1 MNKLHFSIKNMK
13 HNATENPHF
22 HLYRPFGME
31 EYLFLLFK
39 SYGEMVINYK
49 RYPYE
54 PNMFVI
60 LSPKTLHEI
69 NTLDNVLI
77 HDYIIFTV
85 NDENLFDT
93 NILYNKMRFHSKA
106 ANLSELIK
114 ILFQEYL
121 YPDHKSVP
129 IIDELMNTIL
139 TYSQAN
145 RISQHSFTRH
155 ELKIKSRFDEIRNSF
170 YSQKYFPDNIKEVAD
185 KLFLSESRFAHLYS
199 KFYTVSP
206 AKDILNFKI
215 QYAKELLEFTDLTV
229 SDISEKCGFSSETVF
244 IRTFKRLTKVSPGK
258 WK

>member
-1 MNKLHFSIKNMK
+1 MSKLHFSIKNMK
-13 HNATENPHF
+13 HNATENPPF
-22 HLYRPFGME
+22 HLYRPYGMD

-49 RYPYE
+49 RCPYE

-69 NTLDNVLI
+69 NTLDNLLI
-77 HDYIIFTV
+77 HDYITFSV
-85 NDENLFDT
+85 SNEKLLDT
-93 NILYNKMRFHSKA
+93 NILYNKLRFHSKA
-106 ANLSELIK
+106 TNLSELIK

-121 YPDHKSVP
+121 YPNPKSVP

-139 TYSQAN
+139 IYSQAD
-145 RISQHSFTRH
+145 RISKSAFTRH
-155 ELKIKSRFDEIRNSF
+155 EITMKSRFDDIRNSF
-170 YSQKYFPDNIKEVAD
+170 YSQKYFPNNIKEVAG

-199 KFYTVSP
+199 KIYNVSP

-229 SDISEKCGFSSETVF
+229 SEISEKCGFSSETVF
-244 IRTFKRLTKVSPGK
+244 IRTFKRLTNVSPGK

>member
-1 MNKLHFSIKNMK
+1 MSKLHFYIKNMK
-13 HNATENPHF
+13 HNATENPPF
-22 HLYRPFGME
+22 HLYRPFGMD

-49 RYPYE
+49 KCPYE

-60 LSPKTLHEI
+60 LPPKTLHEI
-69 NTLDNVLI
+69 NTLDNLLI
-77 HDYIIFTV
+77 HDYIIFSV
-85 NDENLFDT
+85 NDEKLLDT

-106 ANLSELIK
+106 SNLSELIK

-121 YPDHKSVP
+121 YPNPKSVS
-129 IIDELMNTIL
+129 IIDELMNTIVL
-139 TYSQAN
+139 YSQTN

-155 ELKIKSRFDEIRNSF
+155 EITMKSRFDEIRNSF

-199 KFYTVSP
+199 KIYNVSP

-229 SDISEKCGFSSETVF
+229 AEISEKCGFSSETVF
-244 IRTFKRLTKVSPGK
+244 IRTFKRLTRVSPGK